1 MMQVVITINND
12 RSPSGSFC
20 DFEWVR
26 NIWNVTTTSCLGL
39 ENKVAFAG
47 KIKLTPIFA
56 NFLFSGDYDNHECSI
71 RVSRAE
77 KQDTGLW
84 TCELEYYKFGGG
96 RGSSKVLSK
105 DTYVHVMSPT
115 TPTTTLST
123 TPLPTS
129 SVQSRNKVVPDV
141 AMKSSEDLL
150 NVNLAKFVPIA
161 ISILVIVIFVVLFTL
176 IVVLHKLKNVGGFQ
190 PRPQSRS
197 NQGQSEAEVARTRL
211 EAELDKLPGVEDVM
225 FLKKVFPHVMRLNS
239 TELGLNL

>member
-1 MMQVVITINND
+1 MITINND

-47 KIKLTPIFA
+47 NIKLTPIFA

-129 SVQSRNKVVPDV
+129 SVQSRNKIVPDF

-176 IVVLHKLKNVGGFQ
+176 IVVLHKLN
-190 PRPQSRS
+190 
-197 NQGQSEAEVARTRL
+197 NT
-211 EAELDKLPGVEDVM
+211 
-225 FLKKVFPHVMRLNS
+225 
-239 TELGLNL
+239 